1 MPRVLHFNVS
11 LRFVKYFTLSCSYCA
26 PQGCEQLCGA
36 CLNLMLE
43 HLEALLI
50 CLSFTAE
57 RLKISPSPDI
67 RVDSSRMVTIAINF
81 LQFEGS
87 PEHPHTF
94 FVNFVSSSTMET
106 QRLGFVAE
114 SGIENGVASFNFTAT
129 ENGTISVEAD
139 FTVGAESHRVTSNAV
154 QLICKSAQRHTDIH
168 ANTSICLSVT
178 SPFSHPQWTPSQV
191 QMNLQLVGAEFIVL
205 IF

>member
-1 MPRVLHFNVS
+1 MHSAVVIVHLKDVFNWM
-11 LRFVKYFTLSCSYCA
+11 
-26 PQGCEQLCGA
+26 EQLCGA

-43 HLEALLI
+43 HLEVLLI

-57 RLKISPSPDI
+57 RLKISPSPAI
-67 RVDSSRMVTIAINF
+67 RVDSGVMVTITITF

-87 PEHPHTF
+87 PEHPRAF

-106 QRLGFVAE
+106 QRMGFVAE
-114 SGIENGVASFNFTAT
+114 SVIENGVASFTFTAT
-129 ENGTISVEAD
+129 ENGSISAAAD
-139 FTVGAESHRVTSNAV
+139 FTVGTESHRVTSNAV
-154 QLICKSAQRHTDIH
+154 QLICKSAERHTGIH

-178 SPFSHPQWTPSQV
+178 LPFPHPQWTPSRV